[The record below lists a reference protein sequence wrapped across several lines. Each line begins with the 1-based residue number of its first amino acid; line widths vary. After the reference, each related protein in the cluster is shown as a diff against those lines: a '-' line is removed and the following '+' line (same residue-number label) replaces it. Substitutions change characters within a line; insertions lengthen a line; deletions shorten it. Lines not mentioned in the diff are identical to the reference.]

1 MNYWLL
7 LEKSNETRVSK
18 GIDAYRDATGES
30 YHYDSLVPSHRNLA
44 TGDLVVVRK
53 ENEII
58 GVGTIGNISETADV
72 KNHRRCP
79 RCESTDIRE
88 RTTKQPKW
96 KCGKCPEEFSEPKET
111 EVEVRSFVAAINDFT
126 RLNAP
131 PSVRAAKMC
140 AESGK
145 GVSSQLS
152 MLRLDPVKIQTLFE
166 GVDPSPTP
174 QRPTTGTSGQGFG
187 LSPAE
192 RQAVE
197 LRAMQVARALYEGD
211 GWDVVDK
218 SSSQPFDL
226 LATKGA
232 SKRFV
237 EVKGTTGNGQS
248 VVLTHG
254 EVNHVRGNG
263 KSSALVVVSGIVL
276 QNSGGKWQ
284 AQGGFVTAHE
294 DPWTLVE
301 SKLSATQYRYE
312 VKSLSLEADSA
323 SLLQRQ

>member
-1 MNYWLL
+1 
-7 LEKSNETRVSK
+7 
-18 GIDAYRDATGES
+18 
-30 YHYDSLVPSHRNLA
+30 
-44 TGDLVVVRK
+44 
-53 ENEII
+53 
-58 GVGTIGNISETADV
+58 
-72 KNHRRCP
+72 
-79 RCESTDIRE
+79 
-88 RTTKQPKW
+88 
-96 KCGKCPEEFSEPKET
+96 
-111 EVEVRSFVAAINDFT
+111 
-126 RLNAP
+126 
-131 PSVRAAKMC
+131 MC